1 MRLVTA
7 MLTALA
13 AATAAP
19 AQGTQAKTRAGVKPM
34 SPPVAVSVAAP
45 ALAGYTREALF
56 GDLWK
61 RPGLSPRDRCI
72 VTLAALITRNQ
83 TVEMPY
89 YVNLALED
97 GVKPGEISGMITHLA
112 FYAGWENAIAA
123 AAAAREVFARRG
135 IPVDQLPP
143 AGGPRLEL
151 EEPAETERAKI
162 TEQSIGPLF
171 PGMVAYTNG
180 LLFRDLWLRPDL
192 APRDRSLVTVCS
204 LIASGQLLPLAH
216 HLNRAMDHG
225 LTQTQAAE
233 AVTHLAFYAG
243 WPFAV
248 SALPIM
254 KEVFAKRP

>member
-7 MLTALA
+7 MLIALA
-13 AATAAP
+13 SAAAAP
-19 AQGTQAKTRAGVKPM
+19 ARGTQAKARAGVKPL
-34 SPPVAVSVAAP
+34 SPPAAVSAAAP

-61 RPGLSPRDRCI
+61 RPGLAPRDRSL
-72 VTLAALITRNQ
+72 VTLAALIARNQ

-89 YVNLALED
+89 YLDLALD
-97 GVKPGEISGMITHLA
+97 NGVRPGEISGMITHLA
-112 FYAGWENAIAA
+112 FYAGWENAVAA
-123 AAAAREVFARRG
+123 SVAAREVFARRG
-135 IPVDQLPP
+135 IPADRLPP

-151 EEPAETERAKI
+151 EQAADTERAAI
-162 TEQSIGPLF
+162 TERSIGPLF
-171 PGMVAYTNG
+171 PGLVGYTNG
-180 LLFRDLWLRPDL
+180 VLFHDLWLRPDL
-192 APRDRSLVTVCS
+192 TPRDRSLVTVS
-204 LIASGQLLPLAH
+204 ALIASGQVAPLAN

-225 LTQTQAAE
+225 LTQAQAAE

>member
-7 MLTALA
+7 VLIAMAAGALA
-13 AATAAP
+13 P
-19 AQGTQAKTRAGVKPM
+19 AWGTQAKTRAGAKPL
-34 SPPVAVSVAAP
+34 SPPAAASEASP
-45 ALAGYTREALF
+45 PLAGYTREALF

-61 RPGLSPRDRCI
+61 RPGLSRRDRCL
-72 VTLAALITRNQ
+72 VTLAALVARNQ

-89 YVNLALED
+89 YMNLALED
-97 GVKPGEISGMITHLA
+97 GVRPGEISGMITHLA
-112 FYAGWENAIAA
+112 FYAGWENAVAA

-135 IPVDQLPP
+135 IPFDQLPP
-143 AGGPRLEL
+143 AGGQRLEL

-162 TEQSIGPLF
+162 TEESIGPLF
-171 PGMVAYTNG
+171 PGLVAYTNG

-192 APRDRSLVTVCS
+192 TPRDRSLVTVSS
-204 LIASGQLLPLAH
+204 LIASGQRVPLAY

-243 WPFAV
+243 WPSAV

-254 KEVFAKRP
+254 KDVFAKRP